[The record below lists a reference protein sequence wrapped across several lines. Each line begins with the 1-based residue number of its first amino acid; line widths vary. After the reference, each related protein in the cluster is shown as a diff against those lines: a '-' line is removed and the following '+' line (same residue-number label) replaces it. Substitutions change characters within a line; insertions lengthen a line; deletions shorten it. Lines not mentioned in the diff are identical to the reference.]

1 MLLSKLLLRM
11 LVLAAIGVPFISAK
25 STRIPISVIPL
36 SGFAQSLVKTKN
48 LREVSLTEKEGSF
61 GSSFPGVI
69 RRFTGAESEYI
80 FRTVS
85 TATRLLH
92 PSTDCFRGLGY
103 AVTPLPAETD
113 EQNFLWSCFKAERLT
128 VTLRVCEHISGANSG
143 HWPDVPTWFW
153 SAAFYP
159 GSAPWTA
166 ITRAEPVR

>member
-1 MLLSKLLLRM
+1 MLVSKLLLRM
-11 LVLAAIGVPFISAK
+11 LLLAAIGVPFINAK
-25 STRIPISVIPL
+25 STRSPISNMPL
-36 SGFAQSLVKTKN
+36 SAFTQSLVETKK
-48 LREVSLTEKEGSF
+48 LKEVSLTEREGSF

-92 PSTDCFRGLGY
+92 PSSDCFRGLGY

-113 EQNFLWSCFKAERLT
+113 EQSILWSCFKAEKST
-128 VTLRVCEHISGANSG
+128 VALRVCEHISGANSG

-159 GSAPWTA
+159 ATAPWTA
-166 ITRAEPVR
+166 ITRAEPIR